1 VTSKPRPKVQAAGT
15 ATGVVVGLAYLLR
28 LVGIDVDGVPPEVLL
43 AAGGAL
49 ATGAAYLK
57 RDGLAGTW
65 DRIVHGERVS

>member
-1 VTSKPRPKVQAAGT
+1 MTRKPRPKVQAAGT
-15 ATGVVVGLAYLLR
+15 ATGGVVVLAYLLR
-28 LVGIDVDGVPPEVLL
+28 LLGIDVDSIPPEILL

-65 DRIVHGERVS
+65 DRVVNGEQIP